1 MPGEQIPYA
10 ADPDG
15 ATPRRGP
22 LWERLRARLTGR
34 PDTEHEQILVRV
46 GIGVAIVSGL
56 MIAAVGDP
64 PPPQAVPLLSIASSY
79 LVGGVM
85 LLVHLL
91 VDPAP
96 RPARRYVG
104 MAIDIVAL
112 TMVLLVG
119 QGTAALFYPFYLWIT
134 LGMGFRYGRS
144 YLLVSAVSSLLSF
157 AVVIALTEYW
167 RTQPALA
174 GGLWVA
180 LLVLPA
186 YALSLL
192 TKLTDALA
200 RAEEANQAKSRFL
213 ATMSHE
219 LRTPLH
225 AIIGMADL
233 LRASPM
239 RAEQQDM
246 IRTVRSAGQT
256 LLEMIGD
263 LLDVAKIEAGSMT
276 VQPTPFDLHALLATA
291 RALLHHQARD
301 KGLELRLTIDP
312 AVPYRLY
319 GAARSL
325 QQILVNLVTNAVKF
339 TDAGHVTIRVLAE
352 AVAPDKVAL
361 RIDVQDTGIGIPVR
375 AQEHIFERF
384 AQVDES
390 ATRRHGGTGLGLA
403 IARQLANLMGGLLLV
418 DSTPGVGSCFTFRA
432 PFARTAAAA
441 ERTLSG
447 AVVVAGEPAYTA
459 GYVARVAA
467 WGAAVASASRPE
479 HVQALM
485 ARGGRP
491 PALLFIDSRQWP
503 LDLAAL
509 RECIAAAETEPP
521 NVVLVTSREQ
531 CDQASCLA
539 VLRAGDA
546 DERLFTALHAA
557 LAQPD
562 VPVPVGAPDATSRRT
577 GLSVLVA
584 EDNRVNQQVIER
596 MLSSAGHRVRLVSD
610 GEQALQALE
619 FGEFDVVLMDV
630 NMPVMNGLDAVKLHR
645 FATGDRDS
653 PPFVALTADA
663 TEETRREC
671 EEAGIAAYLTKPV
684 DMEQLLGVIDR
695 VTSRES
701 SAGAWPMPDAEH
713 AADGAVEAPSPL
725 DPTHLERLR
734 QLDDADDFLHGLIGD
749 FIADAEQLVD
759 ELEAAALDVD
769 AAAFRDRAHALR
781 SSAAHLGAT
790 ALFELCLRWRG
801 IGPDELAAEGS
812 RYALQLRSEF
822 ERLRD
827 ALMVELGRRAAS
839 GQAGLSPQQ
848 RAPRAGAAAS
858 GHGDATERE
867 PGAPSAADRP
877 RGDPTPSP
885 PRYP

>member
-1 MPGEQIPYA
+1 MTGERIPGAPG
-10 ADPDG
+10 PDG
-15 ATPRRGP
+15 EPAGRQP
-22 LWERLRARLTGR
+22 LCWLRARLQGR

-56 MIAAVGDP
+56 MIAAIGDP
-64 PPPQAVPLLSIASSY
+64 APPKALSLLAIAASY
-79 LVGGVM
+79 LIGGVL

-91 VDPAP
+91 ADPAS

-104 MAIDIVAL
+104 MTIDMVAL
-112 TMVLLVG
+112 TFVLLVG

-144 YLLVSAVSSLLSF
+144 YLLVSALSSLASF
-157 AVVIALTEYW
+157 ALVVALTEYW

-174 GGLWVA
+174 AGLWVA

-200 RAEEANQAKSRFL
+200 RAEQANRAKSRFL

-233 LRASPM
+233 LRASPL

-263 LLDVAKIEAGSMT
+263 LLDVAKIESGTMS
-276 VQPTPFDLHALLATA
+276 VQPAPFDLHVLLATV
-291 RALLHHQARD
+291 RALLLHQARD
-301 KGLELRLTIDP
+301 KGLELRLTFDP
-312 AVPYRLY
+312 AMPYRLY

-325 QQILVNLVTNAVKF
+325 QQILVNLITNAIKF
-339 TDAGHVTIRVLAE
+339 TDAGSVTIAVLAE
-352 AVAPDKVAL
+352 TVEPEKVML
-361 RIDVQDTGIGIPVR
+361 RIDVQDTGIGIPLR
-375 AQEHIFERF
+375 AQELIFERF

-390 ATRRHGGTGLGLA
+390 ATRRYGGTGLGLA

-432 PFARTAAAA
+432 PFGRTDDA
-441 ERTLSG
+441 ERRLAG
-447 AVVVAGEPAYTA
+447 AVVVVGEPAHTV
-459 GYVARVAA
+459 GYVERVAA
-467 WGAAVASASRPE
+467 WGAAASSASRPE
-479 HVQALM
+479 HVKALI

-509 RECIAAAETEPP
+509 RACIEAADAEPAS
-521 NVVLVTSREQ
+521 VVLVSARQ
-531 CDQASCLA
+531 PSDQASYLA
-539 VLRAGDA
+539 ILPAAADDA
-546 DERLFTALHAA
+546 HLFAALHAA

-562 VPVPVGAPDATSRRT
+562 VPVALGSPERAPARPR
-577 GLSVLVA
+577 LRVLVA
-584 EDNRVNQQVIER
+584 EDIRINQQVIER
-596 MLSSAGHRVRLVSD
+596 MLSTAGHRVTLAGD

-619 FGEFDVVLMDV
+619 VGEFDIVLMDV
-630 NMPVMNGLDAVKLHR
+630 NMPVINGVDALKLHR
-645 FATGDRDS
+645 FATGGRDS

-663 TEETRREC
+663 TDETRRQC
-671 EEAGIAAYLTKPV
+671 EEAGFAAYLTKPL

-695 VTSRES
+695 L
-701 SAGAWPMPDAEH
+701 AGARAAACAPATPAAAPVAPPD
-713 AADGAVEAPSPL
+713 PQTRPTL
-725 DPTHLERLR
+725 DLAHLDRLH
-734 QLDDADDFLHGLIGD
+734 QLDDSDDFLGGLIRD
-749 FIADAEQLVD
+749 FITDAEQLVE

-790 ALFELCLRWRG
+790 ALFELCLKWRG
-801 IGPDELAAEGS
+801 VGPDRLAAEGAQ
-812 RYALQLRSEF
+812 YAMQLRSEF

-827 ALMVELGRRAAS
+827 ALMMALARHGSS
-839 GQAGLSPQQ
+839 GQAGLSPQP
-848 RAPRAGAAAS
+848 RAPHGEGATS
-858 GHGDATERE
+858 GHGDATGR
-867 PGAPSAADRP
+867 APSAPCAADRP
-877 RGDPTPSP
+877 HPNPGPSP
-885 PRYP
+885 PRCP

>member
-1 MPGEQIPYA
+1 MTAEQTPGA
-10 ADPDG
+10 LDPDG
-15 ATPRRGP
+15 DAARRQP
-22 LWERLRARLTGR
+22 LWWRLRARLKGR
-34 PDTEHEQILVRV
+34 QDTEHEQILVRV

-56 MIAAVGDP
+56 IIAAVGQP
-64 PPPQAVPLLSIASSY
+64 APPQAVPLLSIATSY
-79 LVGGVM
+79 LIGGM
-85 LLVHLL
+85 LLLAHLL
-91 VDPAP
+91 ADPAP

-104 MAIDIVAL
+104 MAIDLVAL
-112 TMVLLVG
+112 TLVLLVG

-144 YLLVSAVSSLLSF
+144 YLLVSAVSSLFSF
-157 AVVIALTEYW
+157 ALVIAVTEYW
-167 RTQPALA
+167 HTQPALA
-174 GGLWVA
+174 AGLWVA

-200 RAEEANQAKSRFL
+200 CAEEANRAKSRFL

-233 LRASPM
+233 LRTSPL

-246 IRTVRSAGQT
+246 LRTVRSAGQT

-263 LLDVAKIEAGSMT
+263 LLDVAKIESGTMT
-276 VQPTPFDLHALLATA
+276 VQPAPFDLHVLLATV

-312 AVPYRLY
+312 SLPYRLY

-325 QQILVNLVTNAVKF
+325 QQILVNLVTNAIKF
-339 TDAGHVTIRVLAE
+339 TDAGCVTIAVLGE
-352 AVAPDKVAL
+352 AVEPEKVML
-361 RIDVQDTGIGIPVR
+361 RIDVQDTGIGIPLR

-432 PFARTAAAA
+432 PFGRTDDT
-441 ERTLSG
+441 ERRLSG
-447 AVVVAGEPAYTA
+447 AVVVVGEPAHTVD
-459 GYVARVAA
+459 YVGRVAA
-467 WGAAVASASRPE
+467 WGAAAPSASRPE
-479 HVQALM
+479 HVKALI

-509 RECIAAAETEPP
+509 RACIEAAETEPP
-521 NVVLVTSREQ
+521 GVVLVTARKQS
-531 CDQASCLA
+531 DPASYLA
-539 VLRAGDA
+539 ILPAAGDDA
-546 DERLFTALHAA
+546 PLFTALHAA

-562 VPVPVGAPDATSRRT
+562 VPVPMESPATTRRPR
-577 GLSVLVA
+577 LRVLVA
-584 EDNRVNQQVIER
+584 EDIRINQQVIER
-596 MLSSAGHRVRLVSD
+596 MLNSAGHSVTLVGD

-619 FGEFDVVLMDV
+619 LGEFEVVLMDV
-630 NMPVMNGLDAVKLHR
+630 NMPVMNGVDALKLHR
-645 FATGDRDS
+645 FATGGRDS

-663 TEETRREC
+663 TDETRRQC
-671 EEAGIAAYLTKPV
+671 EEAGFAAYLTKPL
-684 DMEQLLGVIDR
+684 DMEQLLSVIDR
-695 VTSRES
+695 L
-701 SAGAWPMPDAEH
+701 AGAQPPASAWSADAVH
-713 AADGAVEAPSPL
+713 AAAADVQGRPTL
-725 DPTHLERLR
+725 DLAHLDRLH
-734 QLDDADDFLHGLIGD
+734 QLDDSDGFLDGLIRD
-749 FIADAEQLVD
+749 FIADAEQLVE
-759 ELEAAALDVD
+759 ELEAAALDAD

-790 ALFELCLRWRG
+790 ALFELCLNWRG
-801 IGPDELAAEGS
+801 IGPDRLAAEGAQ
-812 RYALQLRSEF
+812 YAMQLRSEF

-827 ALMVELGRRAAS
+827 ALMIEVARQGPS
-839 GQAGLSPQQ
+839 GHAGLSPQQ
-848 RAPRAGAAAS
+848 PAPHGEGAGS
-858 GHGDATERE
+858 GHGDATGRV
-867 PGAPSAADRP
+867 PSAPCAADRP
-877 RGDPTPSP
+877 HPDPGPSP
-885 PRYP
+885 PRCP

>member
-1 MPGEQIPYA
+1 MTGERIPGALGPEGDA
-10 ADPDG
+10 A
-15 ATPRRGP
+15 ARQP
-22 LWERLRARLTGR
+22 LWWRLRVRLKGR

-56 MIAAVGDP
+56 IIAAVGDP
-64 PPPQAVPLLSIASSY
+64 APPQVSSLLAIASSY
-79 LVGGVM
+79 LIGGVL

-91 VDPAP
+91 ADPAP

-104 MAIDIVAL
+104 MTIDIVAL
-112 TMVLLVG
+112 TLVLLVG

-144 YLLVSAVSSLLSF
+144 YLLVSAVSSLVSF
-157 AVVIALTEYW
+157 ALVIAMTEYW

-174 GGLWVA
+174 AGLWVA

-200 RAEEANQAKSRFL
+200 RAEEANRAKSRFL

-233 LRASPM
+233 LRASPL
-239 RAEQQDM
+239 RTEQQDM

-263 LLDVAKIEAGSMT
+263 LLDVAKIESGTMSVRPA
-276 VQPTPFDLHALLATA
+276 PFDLHVLLATV
-291 RALLHHQARD
+291 RALLLHQARD
-301 KGLELRLTIDP
+301 KGLELRLTVDP
-312 AVPYRLY
+312 SVPYRLY

-325 QQILVNLVTNAVKF
+325 QQILVNLVTNAIKF
-339 TDAGHVTIRVLAE
+339 TDAGSVTIAVLAE
-352 AVAPDKVAL
+352 TVEPEKVML
-361 RIDVQDTGIGIPVR
+361 RIDVQDTGIGIPLR
-375 AQEHIFERF
+375 AQELIFERF

-390 ATRRHGGTGLGLA
+390 ATRRYGGTGLGLA

-432 PFARTAAAA
+432 PFGRTDDA
-441 ERTLSG
+441 ERRLSG
-447 AVVVAGEPAYTA
+447 SVVVVGEPAHTV
-459 GYVARVAA
+459 GYVERVAA
-467 WGAAVASASRPE
+467 WGAAASSASRPE
-479 HVQALM
+479 HVKALI

-509 RECIAAAETEPP
+509 RGCIEAAETEPP
-521 NVVLVTSREQ
+521 SVVLVTARKQS
-531 CDQASCLA
+531 DQASCLA
-539 VLRAGDA
+539 ILSAAADDA
-546 DERLFTALHAA
+546 RLFAALHAA

-562 VPVPVGAPDATSRRT
+562 VPIGSPDATRPGHR
-577 GLSVLVA
+577 LRVLVA
-584 EDNRVNQQVIER
+584 EDIRINQQVIER
-596 MLSSAGHRVRLVSD
+596 MLNNAGHSVTLTGD

-630 NMPVMNGLDAVKLHR
+630 NMPVMNGVDALKLHR
-645 FATGDRDS
+645 FATGGRDS

-663 TEETRREC
+663 TDETRRQC
-671 EEAGIAAYLTKPV
+671 EEAGFAAYLTKPL

-695 VTSRES
+695 L
-701 SAGAWPMPDAEH
+701 AGARSAASARPAPETVH
-713 AADGAVEAPSPL
+713 AATPDPQTRPTL
-725 DPTHLERLR
+725 DLAHLDRLH
-734 QLDDADDFLHGLIGD
+734 QLDDSDDFLGGLIRD
-749 FIADAEQLVD
+749 FITDAEQLVE
-759 ELEAAALDVD
+759 ELEAAALDAD

-790 ALFELCLRWRG
+790 ALFELCLKWRG
-801 IGPDELAAEGS
+801 VGPDRLAAEGAQ
-812 RYALQLRSEF
+812 YAMQLRSEF

-827 ALMVELGRRAAS
+827 ALMMALARQGSR
-839 GQAGLSPQQ
+839 GQAGLSPQP
-848 RAPRAGAAAS
+848 RAPHGEGTAS
-858 GHGDATERE
+858 GHGDATGRA
-867 PGAPSAADRP
+867 PGAPCAADRP
-877 RGDPTPSP
+877 HPDPGPSP
-885 PRYP
+885 PRCP